1 MAVEIQGTYRN
12 GHYVVWF
19 EEHVIETT
27 VTASG
32 AVAASLVRETR
43 QLHRDGLVVGL
54 DVEWRPARV
63 PGPVAVLQL
72 CADHRCLVFKIL
84 HADYVPA
91 DLARF
96 LADPRFTFAGV
107 GVHADAAKLQ
117 DGYGL
122 QVGSAADLRHLAAD
136 AMGRPDLRGAGLK
149 ALVWEVMGV
158 PMEKPHQV
166 CVSAWDAR
174 RLTYDQLKYACA
186 DAFASYEVGRM
197 LYDGEY

>member
-1 MAVEIQGTYRN
+1 MRTKLRLYIRPATLKRFEREREREMAVEIQGTYRN

-32 AVAASLVRETR
+32 AVAASL
-43 QLHRDGLVVGL
+43 
-54 DVEWRPARV
+54 
-63 PGPVAVLQL
+63 
-72 CADHRCLVFKIL
+72 
-84 HADYVPA
+84 
-91 DLARF
+91 
-96 LADPRFTFAGV
+96 
-107 GVHADAAKLQ
+107 
-117 DGYGL
+117 
-122 QVGSAADLRHLAAD
+122 
-136 AMGRPDLRGAGLK
+136 
-149 ALVWEVMGV
+149 VMGV

>member
-12 GHYVVWF
+12 GHYIVWF

-27 VTASG
+27 LTASG
-32 AVAASLVRETR
+32 AKAASWVRETL

-54 DVEWRPARV
+54 DVEWRPTRV

-72 CADHRCLVFKIL
+72 CADHHCLVFQIL

-96 LADPRFTFAGV
+96 LADPRFIFAGV

-122 QVGSAADLRHLAAD
+122 QVGSAADLCHLAAD
-136 AMGRPDLRGAGLK
+136 AMGRRAGLK
-149 ALVWEVMGV
+149 ALVWELMGLQ
-158 PMEKPHQV
+158 MEKPQHV

-186 DAFASYEVGRM
+186 DAFASYEVGRV